1 MHSKHESTWKRS
13 GIYQAIM
20 GSTCENQRNKDLFL
34 VLAEKWCRETNT
46 FVFPWGEA
54 TITLEDIMVSGGFS
68 VLGSPIF
75 SPLET
80 PELKEIEERLIQAR
94 KDFVCSAA
102 SSACQYPWLMH
113 FMESESELEREAF
126 LSLWLSRFV
135 FPGISKGTITELVF
149 PIAIHLA
156 RGTRLA
162 LASAVLASI
171 YRDLS
176 VLKAKIVA
184 LIELESCNEK
194 HNGLAITLSA
204 PFELVQNWAWERF
217 ET

>member
-1 MHSKHESTWKRS
+1 
-13 GIYQAIM
+13 
-20 GSTCENQRNKDLFL
+20 
-34 VLAEKWCRETNT
+34 
-46 FVFPWGEA
+46 
-54 TITLEDIMVSGGFS
+54 MVSGGFS

-102 SSACQYPWLMH
+102 RSACQYPWLMH
-113 FMESESELEREAF
+113 FMESESELEHEAF

-135 FPGISKGTITELVF
+135 FPGISKGAITELVF

-162 LASAVLASI
+162 LAPAVLASI

-184 LIELESCNEK
+184 LIELESYNEK
-194 HNGLAITLSA
+194 DNGLAITLSA
-204 PFELVQNWAWERF
+204 PFELVRNWAWVLGEI
-217 ET
+217 

>member
-75 SPLET
+75 SALET

-94 KDFVCSAA
+94 SAR
-102 SSACQYPWLMH
+102 QYPWLMH

-135 FPGISKGTITELVF
+135 FPGISKSTITELVF

-162 LASAVLASI
+162 LAPAVLASI